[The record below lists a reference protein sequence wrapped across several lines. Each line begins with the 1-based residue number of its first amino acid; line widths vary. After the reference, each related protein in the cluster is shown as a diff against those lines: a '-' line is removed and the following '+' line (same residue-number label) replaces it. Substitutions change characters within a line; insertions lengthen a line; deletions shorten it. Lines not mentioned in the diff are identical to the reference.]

1 MSRATRVRVYLR
13 EMCPPQIVLPT
24 GLLKFGVAYVCLQG
38 LATTQ
43 PLGFGWRALLGGLTV
58 GLVMLLMRIYDE
70 LKDVESDMRLGKAGD
85 PRYRDRPIV
94 RGAVQ
99 VADVLWLRNLV
110 VGLLWLVNLSLLQWS
125 ALGGF
130 ALLFS
135 ILWLSSHFFFW
146 PAISKSL
153 LLALLTHNP
162 ITLFLGLY
170 VVAVFAGDFGWTAL
184 DASGVVL
191 LLLSMWLPVA
201 AWETSRKLRL
211 PADETAYETYSKLW
225 GLKRAALVP
234 AAFVALATAASLL
247 LSTRIGL
254 PALVQ
259 VGLVL
264 LAAIPISAAL
274 LLSWAPTAKR
284 TKLQPFTEA
293 YAGLSDLLL
302 LVAVVVCRGVEW

>member
-1 MSRATRVRVYLR
+1 MSRAARIRVYLR
-13 EMCPPQIVLPT
+13 EMCPPELVLPT
-24 GLLKFGVAYVCLQG
+24 GLLKFGVAYSCLQG

-43 PLGFGWRALLGGLTV
+43 PLRFGWRALLGGLTV

-99 VADVLWLRNLV
+99 VADVVWLRNLV
-110 VGLLWLVNLSLLQWS
+110 TALLWLINLSLLQWEP
-125 ALGGF
+125 LLGF
-130 ALLFS
+130 ALLFC
-135 ILWLSSHFFFW
+135 ILWLSSRWFFW

-170 VVAVFAGDFGWTAL
+170 VVTVYAGELGGNTL
-184 DASGVVL
+184 DAFGVTL

-225 GLKRAALVP
+225 GLRRAALVP
-234 AAFVALATAASLL
+234 AGFVALGTTASLL
-247 LSTRIGL
+247 LAQRMGL
-254 PALVQ
+254 PMIVMLGLALV
-259 VGLVL
+259 
-264 LAAIPISAAL
+264 AAIPVSFAV

-284 TKLQPFTEA
+284 TRLQPFTEA

-302 LVAVVVCRGVEW
+302 LLALVLTRGLAA